1 MSRSILAMMAML
13 AMTASAQV
21 SGYAP
26 NISLEDG
33 GVTYFLPKTNIEIT
47 IDLEKE
53 SYVPGKLA
61 QYAKTELG
69 ITPKGD
75 TPTDTWRITRCTLT
89 AAGVPDPDKAFFIKY
104 KPKSTAPL
112 LTLTDDGIIRGINVE
127 LPPVEKEA
135 FTPTVTTDKA
145 QPLES
150 YMTEEMLMAASVA
163 RQAKLIAREIFEIRD
178 SRNLLLRGEAETMPG
193 DNESLKLVLS
203 KLDEQEKALLAPFVG
218 TTTRSTKRVVLHVT
232 PTVGMERTVICRFSE
247 RFGLTDADDLS
258 GSPIY
263 LTIDDLKTVP
273 VDPTIGSTVNN
284 KNKKA
289 EGVVYNVPGK
299 AEVTLT
305 LGNKPLAEAT
315 LMLTQLGNT
324 EVLGDVLFNK
334 NSTIRTQFDPATGA
348 LLRIDQ

>member
-1 MSRSILAMMAML
+1 
-13 AMTASAQV
+13 
-21 SGYAP
+21 
-26 NISLEDG
+26 
-33 GVTYFLPKTNIEIT
+33 
-47 IDLEKE
+47 
-53 SYVPGKLA
+53 
-61 QYAKTELG
+61 
-69 ITPKGD
+69 
-75 TPTDTWRITRCTLT
+75 
-89 AAGVPDPDKAFFIKY
+89 
-104 KPKSTAPL
+104 
-112 LTLTDDGIIRGINVE
+112 
-127 LPPVEKEA
+127 
-135 FTPTVTTDKA
+135 
-145 QPLES
+145 
-150 YMTEEMLMAASVA
+150 MTEEMLMAASVA

-334 NSTIRTQFDPATGA
+334 NSTIRIQFDPATGA